1 MRIVHP
7 VIATFAAFGALSACS
22 AAPPETQAPQA
33 APAVT
38 EALAQAAAV
47 APPPPPAPAPAP
59 EPLTGDW
66 RDWPLS
72 QGDWV
77 YRADARGSLAL
88 FGQPGSD
95 ATFMIRCDKNRGRL
109 FLSRDGQVAGTDTQM
124 TLRASSGLQS
134 YPASNSGGPLP
145 YVAISVD
152 PADFMMDRIIFSR
165 GRFAVETGGLES
177 LAVPIWPEFN
187 RVVEDCRSPSS

>member
-1 MRIVHP
+1 MRIIRP
-7 VIATFAAFGALSACS
+7 VIATFAAFIALSACS

-33 APAVT
+33 APVVA
-38 EALAQAAAV
+38 EALVQAAA
-47 APPPPPAPAPAP
+47 APPPPAP

-72 QGDWV
+72 QGSWV
-77 YRADARGSLAL
+77 YRTDARGSLAL
-88 FGQPGSD
+88 FGEPGSD

-109 FLSRDGQVAGTDTQM
+109 FLSRTGQVAGTGTQM

-134 YPASNSGGPLP
+134 YAANNSGGSQP

-152 PADFMMDRIIFSR
+152 PSDFMMDRIIFSR
-165 GRFAVETGGLES
+165 GRFAVETGGLQS

-187 RVVEDCRSPSS
+187 RVVEDCRTSVP